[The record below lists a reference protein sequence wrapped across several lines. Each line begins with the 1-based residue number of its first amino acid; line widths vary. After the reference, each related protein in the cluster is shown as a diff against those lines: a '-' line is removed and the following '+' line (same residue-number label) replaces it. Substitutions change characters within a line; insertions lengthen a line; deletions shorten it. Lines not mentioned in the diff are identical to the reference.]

1 MVEFSGL
8 TSCYYQVYIVME
20 MAGHG
25 DLLEYIRL
33 RGAIP
38 DRRAAT
44 MFTDLVNG
52 VDYLHHHNI
61 VHRYYKFLHWL
72 KFKHH

>member
-1 MVEFSGL
+1 M
-8 TSCYYQVYIVME
+8 ME

-61 VHRYYKFLHWL
+61 VHRYYNC
-72 KFKHH
+72 

>member
-1 MVEFSGL
+1 
-8 TSCYYQVYIVME
+8 ME

-33 RGAIP
+33 RGSIP
-38 DRRAAT
+38 DRKAAN
-44 MFTDLVNG
+44 MFLNIVDG

-61 VHRYYKFLHWL
+61 VHRYMLVPKLSPHVIIYLASVIHQGAL
-72 KFKHH
+72 TP